1 MTALTRGGEQ
11 AIDAKRRWLADGL
24 AGLSVALLL
33 VPQSMAY
40 AELAGMPPHHGL
52 YVATLPL
59 IFAAFFAS
67 SPYLQTGPVAVTAL
81 LSLAALSSL
90 ATPQSPEY
98 VGLAAL
104 LALVVGAVRLVI
116 GLIGGGAISYLMSQP
131 VIRGFTAAAALL
143 IFGAALPQVL
153 GVQAE
158 GSIAEKVW
166 MVVAHPDGWSTEA
179 MVVSAV
185 TAALILGGQRIH
197 RLFPGVLL
205 AVVFGIVYA
214 KVLGYTGAAIGE
226 IPSTLFPPVSFDL
239 PWSRLPELLIPGAI
253 IALVGF
259 AEVASLAQTFAEQ
272 TRTPWDPSK
281 EFKAQGVA
289 NLTAGLVSG
298 FPVGGSF
305 SRSAINKLAGAQ
317 TRWSGAFTGLA
328 VLLFFPFASV
338 LSPLPMAVLGAII
351 IAGVLKLLDPRP
363 LVAIWR
369 QSKLQ
374 ALVGFTT
381 FGLTLWMA
389 PHVENAILAGIAL
402 GLGIHV
408 WREQAFEVGAT
419 SEDDTLVLTPEGVI
433 WFGSAPLFR
442 RALVKE
448 LAARP
453 FANRVVID
461 LSHVGRIDL
470 TGALALQDVV
480 QRAEEVDMPVFFA
493 AIPPHAERILGR
505 VCREVPRVDEEE

>member
-1 MTALTRGGEQ
+1 MTLPRGTER
-11 AIDAKRRWLADGL
+11 AIDNRRRWLADVL
-24 AGLSVALLL
+24 AGVSVALVL
-33 VPQSMAY
+33 VPQGMAY

-52 YVATLPL
+52 FASTLPL
-59 IFAAFFAS
+59 IFAAFLAS

-90 ATPQSPEY
+90 ATPQSAEY

-104 LALVVGAVRLVI
+104 LALVVGAVRLII

-143 IFGAALPQVL
+143 IFGAAMPQVL

-158 GSIAEKVW
+158 GSIADKVW
-166 MVVAHPDGWSTEA
+166 FVARHPEVWSTEA
-179 MVVSAV
+179 MIVSAV
-185 TAALILGGQRIH
+185 TAALILGGQRLH

-205 AVVFGIVYA
+205 AVIFGVVYA
-214 KVLGYTGAAIGE
+214 QVTGYAGPVIGE
-226 IPSTLFPPVSFDL
+226 IPRLVFPPVSFDL

-259 AEVASLAQTFAEQ
+259 AEVTSLAQTFAEQ

-281 EFKAQGVA
+281 EFRSQGVA
-289 NLTAGLVSG
+289 NISAGLIGG

-305 SRSAINKLAGAQ
+305 SRSAINKVAGAQ
-317 TRWSGAFTGLA
+317 TRWSGAFTGVA
-328 VLLFFPFASV
+328 VLIFFPFASV
-338 LSPLPMAVLGAII
+338 LSTLPMAVLGAII
-351 IAGVLKLLDPRP
+351 VVGVLKLLDPRP
-363 LVAIWR
+363 LVAIWQ

-374 ALVGFTT
+374 ALVGFVT

-402 GLGIHV
+402 ALGIHV
-408 WREQAFEVGAT
+408 WREQEFEVGAT
-419 SEDDTLVLTPEGVI
+419 SEGETLVLTPEGVI

-453 FANRVVID
+453 FATRVVID

-480 QRAEEVDMPVFFA
+480 ERAEEVDMPVSFA

-505 VCREVPRVDEEE
+505 VCREVPREDEEE